1 MNAADEQAL
10 GRLLGNRGA
19 SSSTVGVDELQG
31 LLLQITLAIMAV
43 FIIAF
48 FIFRVKSEAQRREEV
63 LKLNR
68 QKLVL
73 AVDQV
78 EAGYRARYGLSALLP
93 KEGLAAFDASGIIRG
108 TGLVDAPAV
117 RNSFADGA
125 KAAHSDYADA
135 DALNQ
140 KWRSESL
147 TAAGLAEEQLSEEDQ
162 VWFRDRLAAGVKGV
176 RGDVQGMQ
184 RACAAQLQCAWLA
197 KPSDCGDAELAALI
211 AKLKGADDDTRLLL
225 ATEISTA
232 LKTRSLA
239 RLSELAGSALLP

>member
-1 MNAADEQAL
+1 MNAAEEQAL
-10 GRLLGNRGA
+10 ARILGRRE
-19 SSSTVGVDELQG
+19 STSVGVDELQG

-48 FIFRVKSEAQRREEV
+48 FIFRVKSEAQRKEEV

-78 EAGYRARYGLSALLP
+78 EAGYRARYGLSVLLP
-93 KEGLAAFDASGIIRG
+93 KEGLEAFDASGIIRG

-117 RNSFADGA
+117 RNAFANGA
-125 KAAHSDYADA
+125 KAARADYADPA
-135 DALNQ
+135 ALGGQ
-140 KWRSESL
+140 WRSKSL
-147 TAAGLAEEQLSEEDQ
+147 AAAGLTEDQLGEEDL
-162 VWFRDRLAAGVKGV
+162 VWFRDRLATGVNGV

-211 AKLKGADDDTRLLL
+211 AKLKGADDETRLML

-239 RLSELAGSALLP
+239 RLSELAGSELLP